1 MVAHITPY
9 RYASL
14 AGAKSSAGRGNP
26 SSQRRTSAPIDGAFL
41 MPVSYGGCAWDA
53 FERAGFLCDRF
64 STPRTVVTQ
73 SRGKDRGDSNHKG
86 VLPMAKLRLFPTRN
100 PAEKAA
106 AHRAMAKAALFA
118 DSSAKTRLKRYNHHI
133 EKARALEAEQ
143 AHIRRSRL
151 MQAYDIL
158 RAENAEVSS

>member
-1 MVAHITPY
+1 MLAHIIPY
-9 RYASL
+9 RYASI
-14 AGAKSSAGRGNP
+14 AGAKSSAGRRNP
-26 SSQRRTSAPIDGAFL
+26 SSNRRISAPMTALFL
-41 MPVSYGGCAWDA
+41 CPSVMAAVRGQTSVWPVSYLTGIP
-53 FERAGFLCDRF
+53 
-64 STPRTVVTQ
+64 TPRTVATQ
-73 SRGKDRGDSNHKG
+73 SRRKDRGDSNQIG
-86 VLPMAKLRLFPTRN
+86 VTPMKLFPTRN

-118 DSSAKTRLKRYNHHI
+118 DSSAKTRLKRYNHHT